1 MNEIEYWED
10 IVNKNNLKI
19 ERKATSCKK
28 IQSLRFSNFFDGT
41 EKLHVEFKI
50 NKDNKVISLVNQYI
64 NLELLDNHIGAGKK
78 LSLSIKN
85 HPFIVK
91 NKWVVLVFF

>member
-1 MNEIEYWED
+1 MRLALNEQH
-10 IVNKNNLKI
+10 K
-19 ERKATSCKK
+19 
-28 IQSLRFSNFFDGT
+28 
-41 EKLHVEFKI
+41 
-50 NKDNKVISLVNQYI
+50 
-64 NLELLDNHIGAGKK
+64 GAGKK